1 MREEINTT
9 LRDAFEHAA
18 TWLLERQEIPG
29 ETLTKAD
36 SNDADLYLKL
46 AKSVDGIPPE
56 LTGELAAMPPATFQ
70 RSLEFLILRVGGKFQ
85 PASATEFVEAL
96 IKHVRA
102 SHL

>member
-36 SNDADLYLKL
+36 LNDADLYSKL
-46 AKSVDGIPPE
+46 ADTVDGIPPE
-56 LTGELAAMPPATFQ
+56 LISELEAMPPDTFQ
-70 RSLEFLILRVGGKFQ
+70 RTLEFLILRVGGQFQ
-85 PASATEFVEAL
+85 PASATEFVESMIRMA
-96 IKHVRA
+96 KA
-102 SHL
+102 KP